1 MDRVELV
8 PEVTYAAIG
17 ALAGVLLTVMVQAL
31 NSYLQR
37 RSEHILNTY
46 ETKLEIF
53 ADFLTAIDNLSTV
66 ASYVKNL
73 KANADLQAFRAAKK
87 KIGEAQAI
95 VEGIERELTSE
106 PPPSPH
112 IATVVRE
119 RARDEVEQIQAAVD
133 LVTQMAP
140 RMSRLSDELAEKEE
154 SLDEVQAEVKRLRF
168 KLLLVADDKTIGPS
182 LKRLVERIRARETID
197 SSDYSDFI
205 TAAAKQVGIR

>member
-1 MDRVELV
+1 V

>member
-1 MDRVELV
+1 VDRVELV

-73 KANADLQAFRAAKK
+73 KADADLQAFRAAKK

-182 LKRLVERIRARETID
+182 LKRLVERIRACETID